1 MTAEATDL
9 LRKAEQLPPPERA
22 ELAERL
28 WESLLP
34 GDDEEL
40 SDELKVMLDERIDE
54 MERNPGAGIS
64 FEEFKRRFKRTE

>member
-9 LRKAEQLPPPERA
+9 LRKAEQLPPPDRA
-22 ELAERL
+22 ELAEKL

-40 SDELKVMLDERIDE
+40 SHELKALLDERIEE
-54 MERNPGAGIS
+54 MERNPGDGIS
-64 FEEFKRRFKRTE
+64 FDEFRRRLKPTE